1 LLNIAACNI
10 KTRTFESAIKACD
23 EVLKVE
29 KNNITAL
36 YRRARA
42 IALQINAGVPEL
54 RSALKDL
61 KQILSLPKSQK
72 KILKLDYVEK
82 ERDRI

>member
-1 LLNIAACNI
+1 MLNIAACNL
-10 KTRTFESAIKACD
+10 KTRTFESTIKACD
-23 EVLKVE
+23 EVLKVD

-36 YRRARA
+36 YRRARG

-61 KQILSLPKSQK
+61 K
-72 KILKLDYVEK
+72 
-82 ERDRI
+82 

>member
-29 KNNITAL
+29 TNNITAL

-42 IALQINAGVPEL
+42 IAL
-54 RSALKDL
+54 
-61 KQILSLPKSQK
+61 
-72 KILKLDYVEK
+72 
-82 ERDRI
+82 